1 MMKVWLNGW
10 RIETIQKVFK
20 MSNLTPEQIKR
31 QMYFRL
37 TIFFLITMVIG
48 FTLSDFNIHSQM
60 YEKEGDQTVT
70 DMRR

>member
-1 MMKVWLNGW
+1 
-10 RIETIQKVFK
+10 